1 VPDHRRS
8 CEQCGQRFSHIAR
21 LPHPRTCGRILC
33 RALETWGPAEWE
45 GQRRMARARQAS
57 GVVCIRYLDDEGRK
71 VLRWEPGDP
80 LNDLDRAA
88 LAREA

>member
-1 VPDHRRS
+1 
-8 CEQCGQRFSHIAR
+8 
-21 LPHPRTCGRILC
+21 
-33 RALETWGPAEWE
+33 
-45 GQRRMARARQAS
+45 MARARQAS